1 MKWYNHLKTINKHKW
16 MVLKYCFRC
25 GLYKQGLLHDLSK
38 YSYTEFS
45 VGAKYYQG
53 DSSPNNA
60 EREEKGY
67 TSAWLHHKGRN
78 RHHLE
83 YWIDY
88 NLDRE
93 GPPLTGGPMPTEY
106 VVEMLCDRMAASKNY
121 NPKTYTDSAALDYY
135 LKGRERYLLHPK
147 TKELLEMLLYKL
159 AEEGEDAT
167 FIYIRKEL
175 LKNKR

>member
-38 YSYTEFS
+38 YSYPEFS

-53 DSSPNNA
+53 DRSPNNA

-78 RHHLE
+78 KHHLE

-88 NLDRE
+88 NLDKND
-93 GPPLTGGPMPTEY
+93 PPLAGGPMPIKY

-121 NPKTYTDSAALDYY
+121 NPETYDDGAALEYY
-135 LKGRERYLLHPK
+135 LKGREKYLLHPK

-159 AEEGEDAT
+159 AKEGEEAT
-167 FIYIRKEL
+167 FLYIRKEIL
-175 LKNKR
+175 NNKR